1 MTGRTEDKPRAGS
14 FADLRRGSRH
24 ARGYG
29 KEWVRLRARILKRDK
44 EICRC
49 AECVQSG
56 IVKPATEVD
65 HVVPK
70 YLGGTD
76 DPKNLQ
82 AINKYCHRRKTIS
95 EALAAQGITER
106 KPEASCAASG
116 LPTDPAHPWNMQG
129 RGGR

>member
-1 MTGRTEDKPRAGS
+1 MTRRDEDKPKPGS
-14 FADLRRGSRH
+14 FADLRRGSRQS
-24 ARGYG
+24 RGYG
-29 KEWVRLRARILKRDK
+29 AAWDRLRLTILERDK
-44 EICRC
+44 YVCRC

-56 IVKPATEVD
+56 VVKAANEVD
-65 HVVPK
+65 HIVPK

-82 AINKYCHRRKTIS
+82 AINRDCHRRKTNS

-106 KPEASCAASG
+106 KPDAACARSG